1 MLFALK
7 VNYKMARRNILD
19 IKFNEQSRK
28 GFEPII
34 KLFMIAQQSPEISE
48 RSDTNQM
55 TTTQTSFTFIRR

>member
-55 TTTQTSFTFIRR
+55 TTKQTSFTFIRR

>member
-34 KLFMIAQQSPEISE
+34 KLFMITQQSPEISE